1 MMVLVGRLKI
11 PYQDLC
17 VLSKDEMDALIE
29 GHELDI
35 KDTFAFH
42 RELTGI
48 SLQPWIKKGTNV
60 KMDKILVFPWEQKP
74 KEGLSKK
81 SIEKA
86 KKLGEIVRQ
95 KRIKPRSDG
104 KSENR
109 S

>member
-1 MMVLVGRLKI
+1 LVGRLKV

-17 VLSKDEMDALIE
+17 ILSRAEIDCVIE

-35 KDTFAFH
+35 RDSFALH

-48 SLQPWIKKGTNV
+48 IIQPWLKKGTNL
-60 KMDKILVFPWEQKP
+60 KMNKVLVFPWEQKP
-74 KEGLSKK
+74 KEGLSEK

-104 KSENR
+104 NSEN
-109 S
+109 SG